1 MSVGRGSLDT
11 VRAGKKLLV
20 MDIRDRYTPNKRSEM
35 RHLPTY
41 AIGFILLTA
50 LPLFGQG
57 INMMSSSFS
66 GGPDGVM
73 RGSATFGVSPF
84 MPPPLKNAPYSGQEM
99 SETKQ
104 TLIDGTN
111 ITRQTPRGAK
121 TWRDSQGRVRTEG
134 NRMGGGMVDANGN
147 PAFVQIVDPVAG
159 SMYVLDNVNRVA
171 HRVQVSGKPQT
182 PAAVARPAAPAALG
196 VLGDSGVVGGMMG
209 AVGGGGGFAGGG
221 AGAVT
226 RANRPRPEV
235 TTEDLGTKTIDGV
248 AVVGTRRTTIIP
260 EGMQGNDRPMTTTSE
275 TWRSKELQLTLLTV
289 DSSPMNGT
297 TTTKIANFSTS
308 EPDPG
313 LFMVPTGY
321 PIVDE
326 KESFTIK
333 WGEQ

>member
-1 MSVGRGSLDT
+1 M
-11 VRAGKKLLV
+11 K
-20 MDIRDRYTPNKRSEM
+20 
-35 RHLPTY
+35 PTY
-41 AIGFILLTA
+41 AIGLVLFTA
-50 LPLFGQG
+50 LPAFGQA
-57 INMMSSSFS
+57 INMRSSSFS

-84 MPPPLKNAPYSGQEM
+84 MPPPLKNAPYSGQEV

-134 NRMGGGMVDANGN
+134 NLMGGGMLDADGN

-159 SMYVLDNVNRVA
+159 YSYVLDNVNRVA
-171 HRVQVSGKPQT
+171 HRVQVSGKPQ
-182 PAAVARPAAPAALG
+182 AAAGVARPAASAAGG
-196 VLGDSGVVGGMMG
+196 VTGYPGVVGGMIG
-209 AVGGGGGFAGGG
+209 AGGGGGGFAVGGPG
-221 AGAVT
+221 AAVT
-226 RANRPRPEV
+226 ANRLRPEV

-248 AVVGTRRTTIIP
+248 LVFGTRRTTIIP

-275 TWRSKELQLTLLTV
+275 AWRSKELQLTLLSV
-289 DSSPMNGT
+289 DYSPMNGT
-297 TTTKIANFSTS
+297 TTRKIANFSTN

-313 LFMVPTGY
+313 LFVVPTSY
-321 PIVDE
+321 SIVDE